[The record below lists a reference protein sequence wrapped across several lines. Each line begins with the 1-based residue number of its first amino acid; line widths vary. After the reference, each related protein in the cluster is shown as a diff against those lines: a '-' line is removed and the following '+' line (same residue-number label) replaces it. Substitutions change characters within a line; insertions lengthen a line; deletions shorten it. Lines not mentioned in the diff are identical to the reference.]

1 MKKYTFN
8 LNNDN
13 TTGFNTTFCNS
24 FYTKSTDYSKILDD
38 LIFDDL
44 MDKNPWLSQYTK
56 NNIDA
61 INIINTQQIAN
72 TDDDFIKA
80 FTFLKNYNTNNI
92 GKYFIK
98 DKYYELSDGTLFCIS
113 DNYIYMNGKFHW
125 FDDMKKKNFYTL
137 FTPAEKKT
145 ICTIY
150 TDSLKITIKA

>member
-8 LNNDN
+8 NLNNTN
-13 TTGFNTTFCNS
+13 KFNTSFNP
-24 FYTKSTDYSKILDD
+24 FYTESTDYSKILDD
-38 LIFDDL
+38 LIFDDI
-44 MDKNPWLSQYTK
+44 MDKNPWLNEYTK

-61 INIINTQQIAN
+61 LIIADKKPIKTN
-72 TDDDFIKA
+72 DSDFIEA
-80 FTFLKNYNTNNI
+80 FNFLKNYNENNI
-92 GKYFIK
+92 SKYFIK

-125 FDDMKKKNFYTL
+125 FDDIKKKNFYTL